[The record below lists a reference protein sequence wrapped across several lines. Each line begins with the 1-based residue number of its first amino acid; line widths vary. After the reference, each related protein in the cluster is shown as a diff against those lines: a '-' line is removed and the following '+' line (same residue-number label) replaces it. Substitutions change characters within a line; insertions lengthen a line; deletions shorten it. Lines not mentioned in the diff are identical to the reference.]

1 MHLLHL
7 YANVDYICDKFF
19 MQMFALVFLMALKSM
34 EENVLLNRKI
44 LCKL

>member
-19 MQMFALVFLMALKSM
+19 MQMFVLVLKWM
-34 EENVLLNRKI
+34 EEHLFK
-44 LCKL
+44 